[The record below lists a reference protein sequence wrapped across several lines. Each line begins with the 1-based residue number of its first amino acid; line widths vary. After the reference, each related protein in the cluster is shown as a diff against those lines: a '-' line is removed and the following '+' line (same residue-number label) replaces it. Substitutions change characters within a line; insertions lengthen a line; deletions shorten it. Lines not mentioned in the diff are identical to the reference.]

1 MVIGSCSDPS
11 MSSTRPI
18 MVAGPM
24 ERNSKPFNKGSVD
37 TFGDG
42 PVGCPP
48 PRPCPHAMLA
58 VPRQTAAIVDIVN
71 QRRHKSG
78 VRILVTLSKANF
90 GCPAIMDTLSQTT
103 GLGLTL
109 VAVSPRT
116 QPATLPA

>member
-1 MVIGSCSDPS
+1 
-11 MSSTRPI
+11 

-24 ERNSKPFNKGSVD
+24 ERNSKPFNKGSVE

-58 VPRQTAAIVDIVN
+58 VPKPTAAIINAVN

-78 VRILVTLSKANF
+78 VRILVT
-90 GCPAIMDTLSQTT
+90 P
-103 GLGLTL
+103 
-109 VAVSPRT
+109 
-116 QPATLPA
+116 